1 MLRLNRMTDSAPLS
15 RRWTVIGSGLLCCA
29 LALVVI
35 YTNRYAFFS
44 PLAVV
49 VVAAIGLAA
58 VLLQLRA
65 RGGSGDIHPP
75 TWLTIIGIALA
86 LGAAFADFLHL
97 GPEVA
102 QIMALGA
109 VGVFGISGAVILHA
123 VRKQRI
129 ASK

>member
-1 MLRLNRMTDSAPLS
+1 MTDSPPLS

-58 VLLQLRA
+58 VLLQLHA
-65 RGGSGDIHPP
+65 RGRSGNIRPP
-75 TWLTIIGIALA
+75 TWLTVIGIGLA
-86 LGAAFADFLHL
+86 LGAAFADLLHL
-97 GPEVA
+97 SPELS

-123 VRKQRI
+123 VRKQRA